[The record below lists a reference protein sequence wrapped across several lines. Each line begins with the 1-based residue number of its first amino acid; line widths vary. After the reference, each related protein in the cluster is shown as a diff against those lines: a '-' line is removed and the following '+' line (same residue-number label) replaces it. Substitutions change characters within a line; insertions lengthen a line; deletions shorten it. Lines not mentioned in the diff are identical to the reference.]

1 MSHSVTITRNELIS
15 ILAQSYDADDEIDL
29 QELAGTFSASESKMR
44 MEAYLED
51 LLVSTYMLHST
62 NLTEVVT
69 LPLDVEDGSDLA
81 VPLVRAISSGALL
94 GYLKPNEILID
105 TRNPDVIQ
113 EILASGRRT
122 SMSEYDPANIRL
134 AIYVS
139 SDLDAILPDYFD
151 EYDCTK
157 IHIVI

>member
-1 MSHSVTITRNELIS
+1 MSHSVTITRNELIA
-15 ILAQSYDADDEIDL
+15 ILAQSYAADDEVDL
-29 QELAGTFSASESKMR
+29 QELAGTFAASESKMR

-69 LPLDVEDGSDLA
+69 LPLDVEDSSDLA

-94 GYLKPNEILID
+94 EFLKPNEIVID
-105 TRNPDVIQ
+105 TRNPDVVK
-113 EILASGRRT
+113 EILASGPRT
-122 SMSEYDPANIRL
+122 PMSEYDPANIRL

-139 SDLDAILPDYFD
+139 SDVDTVLPAYFD
-151 EYDCTK
+151 EYNGTK